1 MEHIQVVDD
10 EVVIPEFDM
19 IAKNYEQFKKQ
30 LLHSTQVHRNQL
42 SVLTRTVNYIEHNT
56 ELKITTA
63 IAEYDK
69 GVMENFKICT
79 DAVNKVIAEYE
90 C

>member
-1 MEHIQVVDD
+1 M
-10 EVVIPEFDM
+10 
-19 IAKNYEQFKKQ
+19 
-30 LLHSTQVHRNQL
+30 
-42 SVLTRTVNYIEHNT
+42 NYIEHNT